1 MGQGWQKALLTT
13 KTFTVLAAIRHFF
26 LGAEGK
32 VEEKEKFSSFS
43 VSSFEEGLMT
53 SYESVRQTVKVNW
66 GRSYYVLRLS
76 PTDHVGE
83 YMALSAQVAHTSRA

>member
-1 MGQGWQKALLTT
+1 
-13 KTFTVLAAIRHFF
+13 
-26 LGAEGK
+26 
-32 VEEKEKFSSFS
+32 
-43 VSSFEEGLMT
+43 MT